1 MLKEFLKITNLHEQT
16 ITLSDNYIVNDY
28 VNTNYN
34 NTNYDNTNYD
44 NKYNEII
51 QFQSPE
57 EIKGNIVKLLYLNKD
72 NLTEFEKLLVLD
84 DKILEKVFNLILLL
98 KNKTEEILLVS
109 IAENLFFKTIKNKY
123 KKIKICKEIMKILM
137 IDDLHKLNKNLTKN
151 FNNIIY
157 DEWIKDNI
165 NTIKK
170 TFDIRTNKYNDFTY
184 YNIYLLLITI
194 LKNFF
199 DIRLFIRKEIQINK
213 VKHIYHI
220 LNENVLSE
228 YISIINKLNN
238 SDIFIDF
245 I

>member
-1 MLKEFLKITNLHEQT
+1 
-16 ITLSDNYIVNDY
+16 
-28 VNTNYN
+28 
-34 NTNYDNTNYD
+34 
-44 NKYNEII
+44 
-51 QFQSPE
+51 
-57 EIKGNIVKLLYLNKD
+57 
-72 NLTEFEKLLVLD
+72 
-84 DKILEKVFNLILLL
+84 
-98 KNKTEEILLVS
+98 
-109 IAENLFFKTIKNKY
+109 
-123 KKIKICKEIMKILM
+123 MKILM

-170 TFDIRTNKYNDFTY
+170 TFDIRTNKYNNFTY

-228 YISIINKLNN
+228 HISIINKLNN